1 MNNNIAPQGDMD
13 RICTT
18 KAEWGSSIDEVS
30 EEEGWSAIWG
40 GRKADDP

>member
-18 KAEWGSSIDEVS
+18 KAEWGSIYEVS